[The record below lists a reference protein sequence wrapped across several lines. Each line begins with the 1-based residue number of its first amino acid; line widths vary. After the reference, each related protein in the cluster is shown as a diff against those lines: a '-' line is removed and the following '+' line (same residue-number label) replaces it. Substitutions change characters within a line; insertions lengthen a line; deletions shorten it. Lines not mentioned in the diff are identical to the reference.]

1 MIYFPASWSWGSVP
15 IHQLIDFVLCV
26 LFKLPSILFFKKSKI
41 DEMNLTATTW
51 ENHLPRIHT
60 GVNSVRFL
68 PFSSDLL
75 KEEYLQIYCFL
86 ND

>member
-1 MIYFPASWSWGSVP
+1 
-15 IHQLIDFVLCV
+15 
-26 LFKLPSILFFKKSKI
+26 
-41 DEMNLTATTW
+41 MNLTATTW

-75 KEEYLQIYCFL
+75 KEEYLQIYCWFFKKII
-86 ND
+86 NRVYV